1 MESIEQKTEAEAA
14 AEAAAAGGAGAGG
27 KKGKKGGKGG
37 ASASATAT
45 ATAAAAAAADKK
57 RKRSADGLSPTQEL
71 LPLIQGELRDYQL
84 RGKRERERVERSKS
98 AFLVTQTAF
107 LGFSTPF
114 RASLPRPTTTI
125 LSP

>member
-37 ASASATAT
+37 ASASAT